1 MADVE
6 ITTARGPVKVLVVRY
21 DCPFCGSGFRSSRK
35 SYVVE
40 HMARCWAEPAK
51 KTCRTCA
58 HFDRRALWGAE
69 DVCALGENV
78 PERAP
83 VVNCPLWQDRDEEEA
98 EELTAA

>member
-6 ITTARGPVKVLVVRY
+6 ITPAPEPVKVLVVRY

-35 SYVVE
+35 VYVAE
-40 HMARCWAEPAK
+40 HMTHCWSDPAK

-58 HFDRRALWGAE
+58 FHVPPVGDFGDACRQLV
-69 DVCALGENV
+69 DL
-78 PERAP
+78 PERSP
-83 VVNCPLWQDRDEEEA
+83 VVNCPFWHDRDTDDA